1 LVEMLPA
8 DTLLLGGWSPCSS
21 EARSSE
27 EAFGERALST
37 SAGSQP
43 PSPPPL
49 PAPNGP
55 LLTRLRRPPSRSL
68 PPIPSRAGAW
78 EQTRRSRP
86 PRGRPLVPPC
96 DSTLLGGWSTS
107 PESSPLVPS
116 ASSPCPRSPL
126 PAVLAAE
133 LRSLARPITPSSS
146 PALPQPRPARLFRCI
161 PMHPPRLAPA
171 GPPLPSDDEIVN
183 TSTSL
188 TSPRNGGAW
197 KRMPARASQRG
208 SIHDSEVRA
217 HCLRCP
223 KQNER
228 TLDNLNLVIIQ
239 KQSMTSSAHAVVVPL
254 SRGPRLLSISVR
266 PANLSRAVG
275 CNVQT
280 RVYWSGITG

>member
-1 LVEMLPA
+1 MRYLVQRRQSRPYRDARKALVWSKCCLPIRFCWEVGA
-8 DTLLLGGWSPCSS
+8 PAVPKRGVPKRLL
-21 EARSSE
+21 AR
-27 EAFGERALST
+27 RALST

-188 TSPRNGGAW
+188 TSPRNGGAVEED
-197 KRMPARASQRG
+197 AS
-208 SIHDSEVRA
+208 
-217 HCLRCP
+217 
-223 KQNER
+223 
-228 TLDNLNLVIIQ
+228 
-239 KQSMTSSAHAVVVPL
+239 
-254 SRGPRLLSISVR
+254 
-266 PANLSRAVG
+266 
-275 CNVQT
+275 T
-280 RVYWSGITG
+280 RVSARQYP